1 MRFSVYYGTESGTAE
16 MIAEDVAA
24 VVAEQGETVTA
35 DLQDTLW
42 TDFDAEALHLI
53 ICSTYGEGEL
63 PASAQPFV
71 AHLEQE
77 RPDLS
82 GIRYAMFGLGDSGY
96 ADSYSKGSEQ
106 LAAVLDGLGAIRVGD
121 YGRHDAAGFEDASDT
136 AVAWA
141 NDIIH
146 AHALA

>member
-16 MIAEDVAA
+16 MIADDVAA
-24 VVAEQGETVTA
+24 VVSAHGETVTA
-35 DLQDTLW
+35 DLQDVLPSDLDT
-42 TDFDAEALHLI
+42 EALHVI

-71 AHLEQE
+71 ARLEQA
-77 RPDLS
+77 RPDFT
-82 GIRYAMFGLGDSGY
+82 GVRYALFGLGDSGY

-106 LAAVLDGLGAIRVGD
+106 LAAVLESLGAVRIGE
-121 YGRHDAAGFEDASDT
+121 YGRHDAAGFEDATDT

-141 NDIIH
+141 NDIVL